1 MPSKIKTRNRGRL
14 RAFLLFLLFLATQ
27 VSASF
32 AFGADLNPQT
42 VASELR
48 AGNFRQA
55 LIDSEALLATHPGD
69 PMVGTLRGLALRGV
83 GRWKDGLRSFDTVLE
98 KSPRF
103 SPALEAAAET
113 AYLNKDTRAVGYLA
127 RLLRLQPENEVAHA
141 MAGAIAYE
149 KHQCD
154 VAIRHFQQSAH
165 ALAQSEVGVS
175 QYSACLLKSGRT
187 AEAVAIL
194 TRASA
199 AMPASKNLQYN
210 LGVAQLQS
218 GKPKDAV
225 ATLKSLTSW
234 SDPNSEELNLL
245 AAAQLAAGD
254 LEGSVASLRVAMRV
268 APADE
273 RNYLDLAILSLEH
286 DSPTPALEVADAGIQ
301 NVPHPSFGL
310 YSVRGMAQAEL
321 SHYDEAETD
330 FAKSL
335 ELEPQNAGA
344 VAGKSLYYTR
354 TDQPDKAVVLLREK
368 LRGATQDPVLNYL
381 LADALVRAGAEPS
394 NPEFKEAQVALQRC
408 LHSKPNSVEALA
420 LAGKL
425 YIKEN
430 ALEQASQVLEQ
441 AVHSDP
447 QNRAAMN
454 QLLLVLR
461 KLGRREE
468 AIQSADKMTALVNR
482 GRQDSEKL
490 HIDTNR

>member
-1 MPSKIKTRNRGRL
+1 MNALAKTKARNRGRL
-14 RAFLLFLLFLATQ
+14 RAFLLFFAPL
-27 VSASF
+27 VSAPL

-55 LIDSEALLATHPGD
+55 LIDSDALLAKHPGD
-69 PMVGTLRGLALRGV
+69 PMLGTLRGLALRGV

-98 KSPRF
+98 KSPSF

-113 AYLNKDTRAVGYLA
+113 AYLNKDPRAPGYLA

-149 KHQCD
+149 KHQCK
-154 VAIRHFQQSAH
+154 VAINHFERSAH
-165 ALAQSEVGVS
+165 VLLQNEVGVS
-175 QYSACLLKSGRT
+175 QYSACLLESGR
-187 AEAVAIL
+187 AADAVAIL
-194 TRASA
+194 KRASA
-199 AMPASKNLQYN
+199 AAPASKNLHYN
-210 LGVAQLQS
+210 LAVAQLQS

-225 ATLKSLTSW
+225 ATLQSLTSW

-245 AAAQLAAGD
+245 AAAQSAAGD

-273 RNYLDLAILSLEH
+273 RNYVDLAILSLEH
-286 DSPTPALEVADAGIQ
+286 DSATPALEVADAGIQ
-301 NVPHPSFGL
+301 NVPHPSFRL

-321 SHYDEAETD
+321 SHYDEAEAD

-335 ELEPQNAGA
+335 ELQPQNAGA
-344 VAGKSLYYTR
+344 IAGKSLYYTR
-354 TDQPDKAVVLLREK
+354 TDQPDKAVTLLREK
-368 LRGATQDPVLNYL
+368 LRGAPQDPVLNYL
-381 LADALVRAGAEPS
+381 LADALMRAGAEPS
-394 NPEFKEAQVALQRC
+394 KPEFKEAQAALQQC
-408 LHSKPNSVEALA
+408 LRSKPNSGEALA

-430 ALEQASQVLEQ
+430 ALEQASQVLDL
-441 AVHSDP
+441 AVRNDP

-468 AIQSADKMTALVNR
+468 AAQIAEKMTGLVNR
-482 GRQDSEKL
+482 DRLDSEKL
-490 HIDTNR
+490 RVETKR